1 MTEPGAVQLR
11 PPAIDANLGSRYT
24 GETPAGGEVAVMK
37 FVLTYTIRDGGS
49 LSEREAA
56 AKRGLQLLGKWQPS
70 IEFKEWVDRVD
81 GEGGFV
87 VFESDDAATITKDVS
102 IWAPMFRFELYPVMD
117 ALEGTPIQQEAV
129 DFRDSIA

>member
-1 MTEPGAVQLR
+1 MTEPGPVQLR
-11 PPAIDANLGSRYT
+11 PPAIDAYLGSRYT
-24 GETPAGGEVAVMK
+24 GETPAGGEVAVVK